1 MGELFIQK
9 PNGDSLTIKEDG
21 TEIRENLPLQIDW
34 CDSCDRW
41 KPLEGGAMS
50 SYLGLKMIWLCEA
63 CK

>member
-21 TEIRENLPLQIDW
+21 TEIRENAPLQIDW
-34 CDSCDRW
+34 CDKCEMW
-41 KPLEGGAMS
+41 KSLDGGFTVRNQGEA
-50 SYLGLKMIWLCEA
+50 LIWLCEA